1 MKIYRVEAH
10 GDDWI
15 NASYFSTKEKAL
27 AEMKKYM
34 THTTSNASMTVT
46 DFDTEPVEDQ
56 ILNAWNRDTQD
67 EWERVKIKTEITIE
81 D

>member
-1 MKIYRVEAH
+1 MKIYRVETY

-15 NASYFSTKEKAL
+15 NVSYFSTKEKAL
-27 AEMKKYM
+27 EEMKKHM
-34 THTTSNASMTVT
+34 TNTTTRTSIEVT

-56 ILNAWNRDTQD
+56 ILNAWNRDAQD

>member
-1 MKIYRVEAH
+1 MKIYRVEAYV
-10 GDDWI
+10 DDWMDT
-15 NASYFSTKEKAL
+15 SYFSTKEKAL
-27 AEMKKYM
+27 EEMKKHM
-34 THTTSNASMTVT
+34 THTTSNASINVT

-56 ILNAWNRDTQD
+56 ILSAWNRDTQA